1 MRGLLSQY
9 GDADTSRE
17 VCENLFDF
25 VGNDDGSQSSKMPN
39 EDESQAANAMSNLLP
54 DTNSNITGM
63 SVLNDTPKKT
73 SKDESGLSIFA
84 RVQGSSKEAG
94 PILPTSMPSPTK
106 KSSFFKGIRSPKLK
120 GPAPETP
127 KRDRG
132 FFSTSGTPVGLSPGL
147 RTLRDSSLLKDERI
161 GATSSIS
168 APFSPAP
175 SALLTVPYSPAP
187 SLLFRGFDDKTGDE
201 NRFAFDQDSRVCED
215 SNQLGDLAVGASLSN
230 TDHQPNGNSLS
241 MAPEEIDAISGL
253 GALSNSPFKTVKS
266 LPRSEGDES
275 EKKNKKLPR
284 TEGDESEKKNKK
296 SKSFFARVVG
306 DSKEKSPQKKL
317 RF

>member
-1 MRGLLSQY
+1 LN
-9 GDADTSRE
+9 ACRE
-17 VCENLFDF
+17 VQRKPVPSF
-25 VGNDDGSQSSKMPN
+25 QR
-39 EDESQAANAMSNLLP
+39 AY
-54 DTNSNITGM
+54 
-63 SVLNDTPKKT
+63 
-73 SKDESGLSIFA
+73 
-84 RVQGSSKEAG
+84 RV
-94 PILPTSMPSPTK
+94 PPK
-106 KSSFFKGIRSPKLK
+106 KSSLFRGIRSPKFK

-127 KRDRG
+127 QGDRG

-161 GATSSIS
+161 GATSGIS

-175 SALLTVPYSPAP
+175 SALLKNGGLETNLTVPYSPAP

-266 LPRSEGDES
+266 MA
-275 EKKNKKLPR
+275 R
-284 TEGDESEKKNKK
+284 TEGDEGEKKSKK